1 MAISQ
6 QSPNESEVF
15 FLFIKSHFPS
25 IKAEFLNLL
34 AFS

>member
-1 MAISQ
+1 MAVSR
-6 QSPNESEVF
+6 QSPNQSEVF
-15 FLFIKSHFPS
+15 FLFIKSHFLS